1 MEKTKFFKCEH
12 CGNLVGM
19 IHSSGINMVCCG
31 DKMTELKPNTS
42 DGAVEK
48 HVPVIKKDG
57 NNVTVEVGSVAH
69 PMLPEHYIQWI
80 YIEGKNGGQRRA
92 LEPGMEPKA
101 TFTLVNDELVSA
113 YAYCNLHGLWKADA

>member
-31 DKMTELKPNTS
+31 DKMTELKPNTT
-42 DGAVEK
+42 DAATEK

-80 YIEGKNGGQRRA
+80 YIETKNGGQRKA